1 MEFLTF
7 SGLTFVP
14 CCNKVISSHV
24 HSANHRDIESPT
36 IWGLYRIYSS
46 KVVVQFWEK
55 TEHRRDNGIGE
66 NLWPEG
72 DLRVQAWPQLLFNL
86 AKLCKEKQNIAMR
99 WISNLKLCELLSVA
113 LIRFYWHS
121 CGILKVAPAGPI
133 LYYNII
139 LQYNQMERNIMQ
151 HNMSNLWAS
160 EKHDH

>member
-14 CCNKVISSHV
+14 CCNKVISSQFWPWPSRHW
-24 HSANHRDIESPT
+24 NWCESPT
-36 IWGLYRIYSS
+36 TWGLHRIYSS

-86 AKLCKEKQNIAMR
+86 AKQCEEKHNITMR
-99 WISNLKLCELLSVA
+99 CCLKLCELLSVA
-113 LIRFYWHS
+113 LIRSYWQES
-121 CGILKVAPAGPI
+121 RNFFEGSPLIFSYASSST
-133 LYYNII
+133 LYPCQWVSKWVSGQSFE
-139 LQYNQMERNIMQ
+139 L
-151 HNMSNLWAS
+151 A
-160 EKHDH
+160 

>member
-14 CCNKVISSHV
+14 FCNKVISSHV

-86 AKLCKEKQNIAMR
+86 AKQCKEKQNITMQ
-99 WISNLKLCELLSVA
+99 WNSNLL
-113 LIRFYWHS
+113 
-121 CGILKVAPAGPI
+121 LKVMWAAFSCIDTVLLTLLWNFKSGPC
-133 LYYNII
+133 LTNII

-151 HNMSNLWAS
+151 YSMSNLWAS